1 MKKIILGFIT
11 VCLSFCTLAFVGCG
25 SNGKT
30 DEEQFNEAK
39 QQFNNYTVEVKIGD
53 LANTSLM
60 IDDGNAKYTV
70 SNDYSSA
77 TMYFKTENGTIYE
90 FDEDSESWDKTYY
103 ETLEEAVDDRAEY
116 ESCFSAFTALYYDD
130 LTKED
135 DYFSMT
141 DNALQSFS
149 SLIGHEMSSFRL
161 NMENS
166 RFASATAI
174 VEFSGTRLEIN
185 YTFKNYGSTT
195 VELPA

>member
-1 MKKIILGFIT
+1 MRRALWRA
-11 VCLSFCTLAFVGCG
+11 LRYDFV
-25 SNGKT
+25 STKNIRTHERSDVFSIKNFLT
-30 DEEQFNEAK
+30 F
-39 QQFNNYTVEVKIGD
+39 
-53 LANTSLM
+53 
-60 IDDGNAKYTV
+60 
-70 SNDYSSA
+70 SA
-77 TMYFKTENGTIYE
+77 YE

-149 SLIGHEMSSFRL
+149 SLIGYEMSSFRL